1 MRTIHAM
8 ATENILTLTD
18 DTFDEQ
24 IQNVEEPLL
33 VDFWA
38 EWCGPCKL
46 LAPTIERISEEMIG
60 RVRVA
65 KVNVDDNGDLAN
77 RFGIRS
83 IPTLM
88 IFKGGRVVDQ
98 IVGNVPREQIRRVLE
113 KPLICRPPPPLP
125 AAPAGGAPGASSRLT
140 RAKAAPKISRTSEV
154 QRCRSEQQPPRPRG
168 RRRGVA

>member
-1 MRTIHAM
+1 M
-8 ATENILTLTD
+8 AGESILTLTD
-18 DTFDEQ
+18 DTFDEE
-24 IQNVEEPLL
+24 IQKVAEPVL

-38 EWCGPCKL
+38 EWCGPCKA

-60 RVRVA
+60 QVRVA

-98 IVGNVPREQIRRVLE
+98 IVGNVPKEQIRRVLQ
-113 KPLICRPPPPLP
+113 KHV
-125 AAPAGGAPGASSRLT
+125 S
-140 RAKAAPKISRTSEV
+140 
-154 QRCRSEQQPPRPRG
+154 
-168 RRRGVA
+168 

>member
-1 MRTIHAM
+1 M

-113 KPLICRPPPPLP
+113 KHLI
-125 AAPAGGAPGASSRLT
+125 
-140 RAKAAPKISRTSEV
+140 
-154 QRCRSEQQPPRPRG
+154 
-168 RRRGVA
+168 